1 MMRKHPRQQMVKAS
15 LWMHEDEFK
24 KIAELSGDMSMN
36 LYMMRAIRK
45 TIAEEEKEG
54 EEGGGV
60 KT

>member
-1 MMRKHPRQQMVKAS
+1 MVKAS